1 MFDMLFGRSAKT
13 TMVNPEQALPGR
25 PERPYAVPALHA
37 VLGTPLEGPWPGAEV
52 RYVAMGCFWGAE
64 KRMWRLDGVVCTA
77 AGYQGGM
84 TPNPTY
90 EETCTGRTGHTEAV
104 LVAYDPAKISTLD
117 VLRCFWENHD
127 PTQVYRQGN
136 DIGTQYRSAV
146 YWTNDEQ
153 RQWVEA
159 TREAYD
165 AELRGRGFDP
175 ISTELAPAEGRPFYY
190 AEDYHQQYLYKNPN
204 GYDCHSLTGID
215 LPQVSLPSR

>member
-1 MFDMLFGRSAKT
+1 M
-13 TMVNPEQALPGR
+13 
-25 PERPYAVPALHA
+25 
-37 VLGTPLEGPWPGAEV
+37 
-52 RYVAMGCFWGAE
+52 
-64 KRMWRLDGVVCTA
+64 
-77 AGYQGGM
+77 
-84 TPNPTY
+84 
-90 EETCTGRTGHTEAV
+90 
-104 LVAYDPAKISTLD
+104 AYDPAKISTLD

-215 LPQVSLPSR
+215 LPAVTLA